1 MTTSSRFQRQL
12 VILLLTLPVF
22 IYAQTPVPFQVSLEE
37 ITISGMPGVQSFV
50 HAQDNGKWL
59 ILGGRT
65 DGLHQRQPFAS
76 FASAD
81 NNTMVHVVDP
91 SASQVWSASLSSL
104 PTAMYE
110 QLQSTNM
117 EFEQRDSMLYII
129 GGYGYS
135 TTAGDHITHDEL
147 TAVEVPGLI
156 NAIING
162 SSITPYFRQ
171 ISHPA
176 MQVTGGYLGQLGQ
189 KFYLAGGQEFTG
201 RYNPHGPNHGP
212 GFIQNYTNAIRI
224 FDIADNGQTLTIQN
238 YTEWKD
244 TANLHRR
251 DYNMACQ
258 VFPDGSKGFTMFS
271 GVFQYSGD
279 IPWLNTVDF
288 NDTGYS
294 VKSGFNQYLNQYHT
308 AHMPVYDASGNAMH
322 TIFFGGMSRYTLDAS
337 GNLVDDINV
346 PFVKT
351 ISQVSRYNDGSMQEF
366 KIGEMPGLLG
376 SGAEFIPVSAPSVV
390 DDNGIVHLDPMSN
403 QKTLVGY
410 VIGGIESTAANIFFT
425 NTGTQSDATT
435 RIFKVFITKN
445 AIGNRELMDGGEFFK
460 TSLYPNPASDQV
472 KLSLEIPHKAE
483 LEIELIDE
491 SGNVI
496 RKLFNGS
503 VHASKGIE
511 ADLSGLPRGVY
522 FIKISSG
529 NFMKTLSVVK
539 E

>member
-1 MTTSSRFQRQL
+1 MISSRF
-12 VILLLTLPVF
+12 PVSF
-22 IYAQTPVPFQVSLEE
+22 IAAAIISFISALNAQTAVPFQVSLEE
-37 ITISGMPGVQSFV
+37 ISISGMPGVQSFV
-50 HAQDNGKWL
+50 HAQDNDKWL
-59 ILGGRT
+59 IIGGRT

-81 NNTMVHVVDP
+81 NNTMAYVVDP
-91 SASQVWSASLSSL
+91 VSNQVWSEALSSL

-117 EFEQRDSMLYII
+117 EFEQRDSVLYII

-135 TTAGDHITHDEL
+135 ASAGDHITHDKL
-147 TAVEVPGLI
+147 TAVNVPGLV
-156 NAIING
+156 NAIINNT
-162 SSITPYFRQ
+162 SITSHFRQ
-171 ISHPA
+171 ISHTG
-176 MQVTGGYLGQLGQ
+176 MEVTGGYLGIIGQ

-212 GFIQNYTNAIRI
+212 GFVQNYTNAIRVFEI
-224 FDIADNGQTLTIQN
+224 SDNGQTLAIQN
-238 YTEWKD
+238 YSEWLD

-251 DYNMACQ
+251 DYNMAYQ
-258 VFPDGSKGFTMFS
+258 VFPDGTAGFTMFS

-288 NDTGYS
+288 NDTGY
-294 VKSGFNQYLNQYHT
+294 VVRNGFNQYLNQYHT

-351 ISQVSRYNDGSMQEF
+351 ISQVSRYHDGSMQEF

-376 SGAEFIPVSAPSVV
+376 SGAEFIPVSSQSFV
-390 DDNGIVHLDPMSN
+390 DTNGMVLLDPLSN

-410 VIGGIESTAANIFFT
+410 VIGGIESTAANIFFS
-425 NTGTQSDATT
+425 NTGTQSNATS
-435 RIFKVFITKN
+435 RVFKVFITKN
-445 AIGNRELMDGGEFFK
+445 AIGNKELMDGEEFFK
-460 TSLYPNPASDQV
+460 TSIYPNPAHDIINLHLQ
-472 KLSLEIPHKAE
+472 IPHNADIDVD
-483 LEIELIDE
+483 LLDE
-491 SGNVI
+491 SGKKVLHVFKGVVYSSK
-496 RKLFNGS
+496 KLDF
-503 VHASKGIE
+503 
-511 ADLSGLPRGVY
+511 DLSELSHGVY
-522 FIKISSG
+522 FLRISSG
-529 NFMKTLSVVK
+529 DFVKNLSVVK

>member
-1 MTTSSRFQRQL
+1 MLIS
-12 VILLLTLPVF
+12 ILTLTSLLN
-22 IYAQTPVPFQVSLEE
+22 AQTPVPFQVSLEE
-37 ITISGMPGVQSFV
+37 MTIPGMPGVQSFV
-50 HAQDNGKWL
+50 HAQYNGQWL
-59 ILGGRT
+59 IIGGRT

-81 NNTMVHVVDP
+81 NNTMVHVIDP
-91 SASQVWSASLSSL
+91 GAGQVWSKSLSSL
-104 PTAMYE
+104 PTPMYE

-135 TTAGDHITHDEL
+135 STAGDHITYDKL

-156 NAIING
+156 NAIVNG
-162 SSITPYFRQ
+162 NSISPYFRQ
-171 ISHPA
+171 ISHPG
-176 MQVTGGYLGQLGQ
+176 MQVTGGYLGYLGQ

-212 GFIQNYTNAIRI
+212 GFLQNYTNAIRV
-224 FDIADNGQTLTIQN
+224 FDIMDDGQNLAIQN
-238 YTEWKD
+238 FTEWKD

-251 DYNMACQ
+251 DYNMAYQ
-258 VFPDGSKGFTMFS
+258 VFPDGTPGFTMFS

-288 NDTGYS
+288 TDTGYA
-294 VKSGFNQYLNQYHT
+294 VQNGFNQYLNQYHT

-351 ISQVSRYNDGSMQEF
+351 ISQVSRYHDGSLQEF

-376 SGAEFIPVSAPSVV
+376 SGAEFIPVGGTSFINN
-390 DDNGIVHLDPMSN
+390 NGIVLLDPLSN
-403 QKTLVGY
+403 QKTLIGY

-445 AIGNRELMDGGEFFK
+445 AIGNSELMDGGEFFK
-460 TSLYPNPASDQV
+460 TNVFPNPASERV
-472 KLSLEIPHKAE
+472 KLSLEIPHEAQLE
-483 LEIELIDE
+483 LELIDE
-491 SGNVI
+491 A
-496 RKLFNGS
+496 GS
-503 VHASKGIE
+503 LISQVFEGSIYANRE
-511 ADLSGLPRGVY
+511 FEVDLSELPRGVY
-522 FIKISSG
+522 FFQITSE
-529 NFMKTLSVVK
+529 NFVKTLSVVK